1 MFEKKIVFLH
11 ETNVYFLSSFV
22 IRLKA
27 LAEISAKNVIVF
39 GRVPYSVTSKS
50 KSIKWFMRYIQFLVI
65 SLVLLSDNVRVIAKL
80 LQYLV

>member
-1 MFEKKIVFLH
+1 MKQTCIFYRHI
-11 ETNVYFLSSFV
+11 FV

-39 GRVPYSVTSKS
+39 GRVPYSVKSKS

-65 SLVLLSDNVRVIAKL
+65 SLVLLCDNVRVIAKL